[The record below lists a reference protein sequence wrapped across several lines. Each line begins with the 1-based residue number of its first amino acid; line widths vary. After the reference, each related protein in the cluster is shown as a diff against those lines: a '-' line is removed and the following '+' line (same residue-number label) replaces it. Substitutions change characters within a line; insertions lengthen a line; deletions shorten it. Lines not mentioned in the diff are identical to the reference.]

1 LFLIC
6 RGLLEDARFVF
17 FSRNHFVVSDTLAA
31 RNPCVPFNIFNTLKM
46 PNDGR
51 YWEMAEW
58 HRSQP
63 PRSYPAPR
71 VAASQFLREV
81 VPAGCLGYLRFLE
94 LVFPPYNQDCWPHD
108 GHPALQDWAETIDW
122 VGDKINIPGITLRLT
137 IAGSLSSPPKHP
149 DERKALTPA
158 QGDEV
163 LAGYHRILKPLARL
177 GGKEGLN
184 RFHADFALPW
194 KWTTWVSE
202 RFGDVDDSVAARE
215 WIKSKEALLNEYAER
230 FVLRDRY
237 DRLFSKARGKEPEE
251 RQWTRLYEL

>member
-1 LFLIC
+1 
-6 RGLLEDARFVF
+6 
-17 FSRNHFVVSDTLAA
+17 
-31 RNPCVPFNIFNTLKM
+31 
-46 PNDGR
+46 
-51 YWEMAEW
+51 
-58 HRSQP
+58 
-63 PRSYPAPR
+63 
-71 VAASQFLREV
+71 
-81 VPAGCLGYLRFLE
+81 
-94 LVFPPYNQDCWPHD
+94 
-108 GHPALQDWAETIDW
+108 
-122 VGDKINIPGITLRLT
+122 
-137 IAGSLSSPPKHP
+137 
-149 DERKALTPA
+149 
-158 QGDEV
+158 V